1 MSSHL
6 KIVLGL
12 LLLGAAAIIAARFL
26 LPMWQDRAMKATSDA
41 RATKGTI
48 TLAMDDWVGY
58 APLCSDQM
66 KTRMRQA
73 GYIFECVNDGADYPD
88 RMAKLRRQKV
98 QMAVA
103 TVDSYLLN
111 GAGENFPGTIVAVLD
126 ESFGGD
132 AIIARKSRYESLD
145 ALKSA
150 PALKVALTPN
160 SPSEHLAKAA
170 AVHFDIPTL
179 KGTAKGWQL
188 PTDGAENAARKLLD
202 GEADVAVLWEP
213 HVSRVL
219 EKGKGDF
226 VKLLGTEVTAKLIV
240 DILLVNR
247 EYALNHPEV
256 VRTLL
261 ANYFQTLKYYRD
273 NPADLHGDIKKVTGI
288 PGSQVEAMLD
298 GVKWAGL
305 TDNAQ
310 DWFGISSFGAMPNE
324 GLVETIEGAVRIL
337 VGNGDF
343 PSSPLPDHDPY
354 RITDSRFVADLFQST
369 SSAGQFTGT
378 GTAPA
383 IPARAGAAAPAFAA
397 LSPEGWKKLR
407 EVGTLQVRPILFQSG
422 TATLSYEGK
431 LELDQAA
438 ESLKHYPNFRV
449 LIKGHTST
457 QGDTGAN
464 QALSLERAEAVKRYL
479 GITHG
484 LDANRSRALGF
495 GGEQPLPRLPG
506 ESFRTY
512 TYRLPRV
519 ELMLVSE
526 VL

>member
-1 MSSHL
+1 MSRHV
-6 KIVLGL
+6 KIVLIFF
-12 LLLGAAAIIAARFL
+12 LLGAAVIIAAKFL
-26 LPMWQDRAMKATSDA
+26 LPVWRDRAMKASSDA
-41 RATKGTI
+41 RTTKGTI

-73 GYIFECVNDGADYPD
+73 GYILECVNDAADYPG
-88 RMAKLRRQKV
+88 RMEKLRKGKV

-111 GAGENFPGTIVAVLD
+111 GAGENFPATIVAVLD

-132 AIIARKSRYESLD
+132 AIVARKSRYESLD

-150 PALKVALTPN
+150 ADLKIALTPD

-170 AVHFDIPTL
+170 AVHFDIPAL
-179 KGTAKGWQL
+179 KGAGKDWQL
-188 PTDGAENAARKLLD
+188 PTDGAEAAARKLLD
-202 GEADVAVLWEP
+202 GDVDVAVLWEP
-213 HVSRVL
+213 NVSRAL
-219 EKGKGDF
+219 EKGKGEF

-247 EYALNHPEV
+247 DYAREHPDA

-261 ANYFQTLKYYRD
+261 ANYFRSLKYFRD
-273 NPADLHGDIKKVTGI
+273 NPAELRDHLKKITGVS
-288 PGSQVEAMLD
+288 GGQVDSMLD
-298 GVKWAGL
+298 GVKWASL
-305 TDNAQ
+305 TDNVQ
-310 DWFGISSFGAMPNE
+310 HWFGISSFGAMPDE

-337 VGNGDF
+337 VGSGDF
-343 PSSPLPDHDPY
+343 ASSPLPDHDPY
-354 RITDSRFVADLFQST
+354 RITDSRFVADLFQGGA
-369 SSAGQFTGT
+369 SAGQFTGN
-378 GTAPA
+378 GPVLPA
-383 IPARAGAAAPAFAA
+383 KVDAAAAAFPA
-397 LSPEGWKKLR
+397 LSPESWQKLR
-407 EVGTLQVRPILFQSG
+407 EVGTLQVRPIIFQSG

-457 QGDTGAN
+457 RGDAAAN
-464 QALSLERAEAVKRYL
+464 QALSLARAEAVKRYL
-479 GITHG
+479 SITHG
-484 LDANRSRALGF
+484 LDANRTRAVGV
-495 GGEQPLPRLPG
+495 GGKQPLPRLPG
-506 ESFRTY
+506 ESVRAY
-512 TYRLPRV
+512 NYRLPRV
-519 ELMLVSE
+519 ELMLVTE

>member
-1 MSSHL
+1 MSRHV
-6 KIVLGL
+6 KIVVGL

-73 GYIFECVNDGADYPD
+73 GYILECVNDAADYPG
-88 RMAKLRRQKV
+88 RMEKLRKQKV

-111 GAGENFPGTIVAVLD
+111 GARENFPATIVAVLD

-150 PALKVALTPN
+150 PDLKVALTPN

-170 AVHFDIPTL
+170 AVHFDIPAL
-179 KGTAKGWQL
+179 KGADKTWQL
-188 PTDGAENAARKLLD
+188 PTDGAEKAARKLLD
-202 GEADVAVLWEP
+202 GEVDVAVLWEP
-213 HVSRVL
+213 NVSRVL
-219 EKGKGDF
+219 EKGDGDF

-240 DILLVNR
+240 DILLVSR
-247 EYALNHPEV
+247 ECAREHPEA

-261 ANYFQTLKYYRD
+261 ANYFHTLKYFRD
-273 NPADLHGDIKKVTGI
+273 NPAELRNDIKKVTGI
-288 PGSQVEAMLD
+288 SGGQVDAMLE
-298 GVKWAGL
+298 GVKWASL

-310 DWFGISSFGAMPNE
+310 HWFGISSFGAMPDE

-337 VGNGDF
+337 VGSGDF
-343 PSSPLPDHDPY
+343 PASPLPDHDPY
-354 RITDSRFVADLFQST
+354 RITDSRFVADLFQGG

-378 GTAPA
+378 ANGPV
-383 IPARAGAAAPAFAA
+383 IPANAAAAAAAFPA
-397 LSPEGWKKLR
+397 LSPDGWNKLR
-407 EVGTLQVRPILFQSG
+407 EVGTLQVRPIIFQSG
-422 TATLSYEGK
+422 TATLSYAGK

-438 ESLKHYPNFRV
+438 ESLKHYPNFRI

-457 QGDTGAN
+457 RGDAAAN
-464 QALSLERAEAVKRYL
+464 QALSLARAEAVKRYL
-479 GITHG
+479 SVTHG
-484 LDANRSRALGF
+484 LDANRARAVGF
-495 GGEQPLPRLPG
+495 GGERPLPRLPG
-506 ESFRTY
+506 EPFRAY

-519 ELMLVSE
+519 ELMLVTE